1 MPLKFKEYENTI
13 EESFK
18 EWFHFHK
25 MEVANIYKEA
35 RGQDEIEIDID
46 DLEINIIY
54 IENSQNLFTYNC
66 YSGDQFNRIEDSII
80 TVYTGNVDPS
90 FLAVCFGRCIF
101 LEADDEYSALKEI
114 RAVSQK
120 YNVTELNKVA
130 SVYDQKGEE
139 IRIAEADRNKLILNM
154 ILMVL
159 LLVMFMTAI
168 VYACYKAFFP
178 TITIKYLHGHSF
190 RQIYGRLILFNL
202 FVNVFALFLAGIV
215 SKKMSFYMII
225 LCVAMSVMDYC
236 LSRIISRC
244 LCVKGERQFTKGDV
258 SG

>member
-1 MPLKFKEYENTI
+1 M
-13 EESFK
+13 
-18 EWFHFHK
+18 
-25 MEVANIYKEA
+25 
-35 RGQDEIEIDID
+35 
-46 DLEINIIY
+46 
-54 IENSQNLFTYNC
+54 
-66 YSGDQFNRIEDSII
+66 
-80 TVYTGNVDPS
+80 
-90 FLAVCFGRCIF
+90 
-101 LEADDEYSALKEI
+101 EADDEYSALKEI

-130 SVYDQKGEE
+130 SVYDQKVEE
-139 IRIAEADRNKLILNM
+139 IRIAEADKNKLILNM

-159 LLVMFMTAI
+159 LLAMFMTAI

-215 SKKMSFYMII
+215 SKKISFYMII

-236 LSRIISRC
+236 LSRIICRC
-244 LCVKGERQFTKGDV
+244 LRVKGEMQFIKGDV

>member
-1 MPLKFKEYENTI
+1 
-13 EESFK
+13 
-18 EWFHFHK
+18 
-25 MEVANIYKEA
+25 
-35 RGQDEIEIDID
+35 
-46 DLEINIIY
+46 
-54 IENSQNLFTYNC
+54 
-66 YSGDQFNRIEDSII
+66 
-80 TVYTGNVDPS
+80 
-90 FLAVCFGRCIF
+90 
-101 LEADDEYSALKEI
+101 
-114 RAVSQK
+114 
-120 YNVTELNKVA
+120 
-130 SVYDQKGEE
+130 
-139 IRIAEADRNKLILNM
+139 
-154 ILMVL
+154 MVL

-168 VYACYKAFFP
+168 VYAWYKAFFP

-258 SG
+258 SGWCWIRFKSHRQVTALEISVTIAAVSNFRVRRKEWICLYYRRKISQAALHLILPDRLHIMNLASTANAAGWVYYIEEGEIHGNHRIFTDGNGDLLSWPAD